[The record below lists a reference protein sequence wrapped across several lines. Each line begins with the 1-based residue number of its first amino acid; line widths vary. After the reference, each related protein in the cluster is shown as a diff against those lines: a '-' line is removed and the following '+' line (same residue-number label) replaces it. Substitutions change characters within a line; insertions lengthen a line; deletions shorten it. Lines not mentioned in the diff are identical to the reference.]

1 MKIYVYILI
10 YFLCSCIKPTD
21 PDNDAN
27 ATFSQAELNFHIDT
41 YGEAMDVDLT
51 ENNMVVAANYQGF
64 IVYDLARDASG
75 KITSVDSVFN
85 DSDMD
90 GSMGDNRAQEVII
103 SQAHNIAFITDIYDR
118 IWLYKLNNGSNQYVD
133 NYLSDCYGG
142 TWLNVAIDDQ
152 SDHIN
157 VFTLVKHSSSE
168 SDDDGTVG
176 DFDEYST
183 SVVWKKLYDIN
194 DADFLPESNASPSC
208 EFSYN
213 FGVLPEKISFYNGL
227 LAVSNGELG
236 IKILKQLNEDSCF
249 VELYGCS
256 HSIYLTEEER
266 ECSDFDD
273 NECSTFSDWCNWN
286 EEINQ
291 CEDMYETEF
300 SCENA
305 ESCSNTEILDQENC
319 QEQGYD
325 WGNFYDWVFIDEF
338 HASSEFEP
346 TGDVDFDRTVCQQA
360 YDEYYNPGL
369 NGVYEPAGGFY
380 PYIFNSFDLPGE
392 VNSVMIRDSIIFSGL
407 STSNGCYMSLLDSNG
422 VISDN
427 LSIANGYTINNISE
441 DNGVLAL
448 SVGHDGVLLYRWNGD
463 LSINF
468 IGQIESPYANN
479 VKVDGD
485 NIIISTEDG
494 IFIYFLK

>member
-21 PDNDAN
+21 PDNDGN

-75 KITSVDSVFN
+75 KITSVDSIFN

-90 GSMGDNRAQEVII
+90 GTMGDNRAQEVII
-103 SQAHNIAFITDIYDR
+103 SQTHNIAFITDIYDR
-118 IWLYKLNNGSNQYVD
+118 IWLHKLNNGSNQYVD

-168 SDDDGTVG
+168 SDDDGTIG

-194 DADFLPESNASPSC
+194 DADFFPELNASPSC

-213 FGVLPEKISFYNGL
+213 FGILPETIYFSDGL

-236 IKILKQLNEDSCF
+236 VKVLKQLNQSSCF
-249 VELYGCS
+249 DDQNELIEDFQSTGD
-256 HSIYLTEEER
+256 ID
-266 ECSDFDD
+266 SDR
-273 NECSTFSDWCNWN
+273 
-286 EEINQ
+286 IA
-291 CEDMYETEF
+291 
-300 SCENA
+300 CEN
-305 ESCSNTEILDQENC
+305 S
-319 QEQGYD
+319 
-325 WGNFYDWVFIDEF
+325 VFD
-338 HASSEFEP
+338 
-346 TGDVDFDRTVCQQA
+346 
-360 YDEYYNPGL
+360 YNNPGL
-369 NGVYEPAGGFY
+369 GGNYEPEGGFY
-380 PYIFNSFDLPGE
+380 PYVFSSFDLPGE

-407 STSNGCYMSLLDSNG
+407 STSNGCYISLLDSNG
-422 VISDN
+422 IIGDN
-427 LSIANGYTINNISE
+427 LAIANGYTINNISE
-441 DNGVLAL
+441 DNGIVAL
-448 SVGHDGVLLYRWNGD
+448 SVGHDGILLYYWDGGLN
-463 LSINF
+463 INF
-468 IGQIESPYANN
+468 MGQIETPYANS